1 MTRIQ
6 ETQYD
11 YGVLNDLSRSFNA
24 ALGDRTGRTTTQRT
38 QDGMYNLTKGRVDPT
53 GGEMHA
59 LMIGSA
65 ACLASRNKAL
75 TVVGL
80 IGLAAVVASW
90 LAGEE
95 D

>member
-6 ETQYD
+6 ETQFD
-11 YGVLNDLSRSFNA
+11 YGVLNDMSRDFNNM
-24 ALGDRTGRTTTQRT
+24 LGDRTGRTTTQRM
-38 QDGMYNLTKGRVDPT
+38 QDGMYNLTNGRVDPS

-59 LMIGSA
+59 LMLASA

-75 TVVGL
+75 TILGI
-80 IGLAAVVASW
+80 IGTATVIASW
-90 LAGEE
+90 FAGKE